1 MLGLGNS
8 LALGGAIADLDF
20 VTTWKTDNTGTSND
34 DQRTLPLVNGGSYSF
49 TADWGDDS
57 SSTITAWD
65 DAAKTHTYS
74 SSGTYTV
81 TITGTI
87 QGFYFNNGGD
97 KAKILTIENWGSLD
111 ISTNGSFWGCT
122 NLTCSA
128 SDAPTISVTNLTH
141 TFRSCSNFNGAIGN
155 WDVSSVTTL
164 EGMFYDALVFNQNIS
179 RWDVSKVANFASLFR
194 DCGSFN
200 QDISG
205 WDVSSATAMEY
216 MFREPSGT
224 NSFNQDLSSWDV
236 SKVTSMLQMLNNL
249 DAMTSANLGK
259 VKDWTITAL
268 TGAENFMNSCA
279 NSMSTADYD
288 ALLVA
293 WEGQTHEDDVTIHFN
308 AATYTDSSSAST
320 ARAALVTD
328 GWTITDGGTA

>member
-1 MLGLGNS
+1 MFPSRLVS
-8 LALGGAIADLDF
+8 VLGGVLDTNF

-34 DQRTLPLVNGGSYSF
+34 DQITLPLVNGGSYNF
-49 TADWGDDS
+49 TADWGD
-57 SSTITAWD
+57 SSTSIITAWD

-81 TITGTI
+81 TIAGTI

-97 KAKILTIENWGSLD
+97 KAKFKTIENWGNLD
-111 ISTNGSFWGCT
+111 ISTNGSFWGCS

-128 SDAPTISVTNLTH
+128 TDAPTISATDLTH
-141 TFRSCSNFNGAIGN
+141 TFRGCTNFNGRIGN
-155 WDVSSVTTL
+155 WDVSSVTNMHS
-164 EGMFYDALVFNQNIS
+164 MFYDAFP
-179 RWDVSKVANFASLFR
+179 
-194 DCGSFN
+194 FN
-200 QDISG
+200 QDIG
-205 WDVSSATAMEY
+205 NWDVSSVATMASMFRDNSAFNQDIGSWNVSNVTNMEY
-216 MFREPSGT
+216 MFRSSP
-224 NSFNQDLSSWDV
+224 FNQDIGNWDV
-236 SKVTSMLQMLNNL
+236 SKVTTMRQMLKNC

-268 TGAENFMNSCA
+268 TAAPNFMVDCS

-293 WEGQTHEDDVTIHFN
+293 WEGQTHEDDVTIHVN
-308 AATYTDSSSAST
+308 SATYTDSSSAST